1 MNKNILFVTVD
12 QFRGECFVSGDEQKS
27 WPIKTPA
34 LASLAKQGVHFTRHY
49 SQASPCAPGRASLYT
64 GMYQM
69 NHRVVAN
76 GTPLDHSFDNLAL
89 VLRRSGYEPALFGY
103 TDQSVDPRVTTGP
116 DDPRLQT
123 YEGVL
128 PGFDCIL
135 DLTRGHD
142 PWLSWLESAGVDI
155 TRGVISM
162 LVTEHKR
169 SADLSVSSF
178 LTNEFLDWHESQ
190 NNPWCAHLSYLRPHP
205 PYSAAGE
212 YSTMY
217 DGTELGDV
225 IDVAKDTHPLHRAL
239 LDIDSAA
246 APTEKEK
253 LLKLRAQYFGM
264 ISEVDAQLGRVF
276 QALQERGDWEN
287 TVIIVTSDHGE
298 MLGDHGLKEKM
309 GYWEQA
315 FHVPCVIRVPELTVS
330 HGHIIEH
337 FTENIDLLPT
347 LCEVVGVQAPHQCD
361 GYSLVPFLD
370 GRTPSRWRNGATWE
384 FDWSAYFI
392 DRTPDSS
399 WNRHLTTFSLV
410 TRLTETHALVQMAD
424 GTSMCFDLVTD
435 PHWKTK
441 ETNTDIVL
449 KLSQELHAWRMQH
462 NRHAFTGFLVEDGG
476 VGRWP
481 TEVAWRS

>member
-1 MNKNILFVTVD
+1 MAYNVLFITVD
-12 QFRGECFVSGDEQKS
+12 QFRGSCFVSGDEQEL

-34 LASLAKQGVHFTRHY
+34 LASLAQQGIHFTQHY

-76 GTPLDHSFDNLAL
+76 GTPLDNSLDNLAL
-89 VLRRSGYEPALFGY
+89 VMRRAGYAPALFGY
-103 TDQSVDPRVTTGP
+103 TDQSVDPRITTGP
-116 DDPRLQT
+116 DDPRLET

-128 PGFDCIL
+128 PGFDCVV

-142 PWLSWLESAGVDI
+142 PWLSWLESFGVD
-155 TRGVISM
+155 TSRGVVS
-162 LVTEHKR
+162 LLATEHKR
-169 SADLSVSSF
+169 SADLSVSTF
-178 LTNEFLDWHESQ
+178 LTNQFLDWEQ
-190 NNPWCAHLSYLRPHP
+190 NQEKPWCAHLSYLRPHP

-217 DGTELGDV
+217 SGDELPEAIEVSED
-225 IDVAKDTHPLHRAL
+225 IHPLHQAL
-239 LDIDSAA
+239 LAIDSAA
-246 APTEKEK
+246 APTEHEK
-253 LLKLRAQYFGM
+253 LMRMRAQYFGM

-276 QALQERGDWEN
+276 TELQERGEWEN
-287 TVIIVTSDHGE
+287 TIVVVTSDHGE

-315 FHVPCVIRVPELTVS
+315 FHVPCIIRVPEMTS
-330 HGHIIEH
+330 AHGTHISH

-347 LCEVVGVQAPHQCD
+347 LCEVLDVPTPLQCD
-361 GYSLVPFLD
+361 GYSLVPFLE
-370 GRTPSRWRNGATWE
+370 GVVPSKWRTAATWE

-392 DRTPDSS
+392 DRSPEGR
-399 WNRHLTTFSLV
+399 WNRHLTSFSLV
-410 TRLTETHALVQMAD
+410 TRRTESHALVQMAD
-424 GTSMCFDLVTD
+424 GTSMCFDLATD

-462 NRHAFTGFLVEDGG
+462 NRHNFTGFLVENGG
-476 VGRWP
+476 IGRWSP
-481 TEVAWRS
+481 EVAWRV